1 MPSGGPLSDVLHQ
14 DSKSVELTNQWDT
27 SKPVPV
33 FYFKKNPP
41 KLSYWDLLA
50 HNDKMSGWTI

>member
-1 MPSGGPLSDVLHQ
+1 MHERGPLKDVLHQ
-14 DSKSVELTNQWDT
+14 NSQLTELTNQWDT

-50 HNDKMSGWTI
+50 HNDKRSGWSI